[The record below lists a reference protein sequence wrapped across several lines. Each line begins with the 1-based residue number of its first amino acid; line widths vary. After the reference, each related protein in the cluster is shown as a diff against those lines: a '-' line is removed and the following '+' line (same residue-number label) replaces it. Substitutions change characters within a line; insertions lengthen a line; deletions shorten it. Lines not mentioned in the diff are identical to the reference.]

1 MLKTRGGL
9 IGCDL
14 QYVRQRTSPPS
25 LPWSLHSFNSSTYHS
40 VQQRWWTQTW
50 SVVTTIFPLTT
61 VRTSRRL
68 RLIAGHGVLMR
79 SSDGVM
85 PYPEVF
91 LQGSY
96 LGEDLLFWERAKQSS
111 RMIWSVL
118 TRCGKPEA
126 SWLDRST
133 NSQEKPSV
141 TAAHLDTLG
150 FVLLIQH
157 QWKDNQRPAFHSKKD
172 RCVCLWSLMQTRW
185 ASAKV
190 LQRSLGDATSQI
202 KLDRRGHGCIDTAA
216 PTSMRNSTHQHVRMQ
231 TKGGTEE
238 RRRDSV

>member
-1 MLKTRGGL
+1 MKNVTVARRRTRKHQRRIWMWSDMLKTRGGL
-9 IGCDL
+9 IGCDP
-14 QYVRQRTSPPS
+14 QYVGQHTSPPS

-40 VQQRWWTQTW
+40 VQQRWWTPTW

-133 NSQEKPSV
+133 NSQEEPSHGH
-141 TAAHLDTLG
+141 TLRHLGLRFTD
-150 FVLLIQH
+150 
-157 QWKDNQRPAFHSKKD
+157 
-172 RCVCLWSLMQTRW
+172 
-185 ASAKV
+185 
-190 LQRSLGDATSQI
+190 
-202 KLDRRGHGCIDTAA
+202 
-216 PTSMRNSTHQHVRMQ
+216 PTSMGRQSETCF
-231 TKGGTEE
+231 
-238 RRRDSV
+238 SF